1 MMLLGGAYLNDNHY
15 HCVLLYRLHHSGGLV
30 VKIQHTWPFPSEDNP
45 LKPWTP
51 EDHKKWAEDKLKD
64 VPESPLIDR

>member
-1 MMLLGGAYLNDNHY
+1 MVND
-15 HCVLLYRLHHSGGLV
+15 SLV
-30 VKIQHTWPFPSEDNP
+30 SNWPFPTEDNP

-64 VPESPLIDR
+64 VPESPLMGL